1 MCASPRTWN
10 TKPISRNTRLDTS
23 GHGKKYNQATSVAT
37 TTREKKI
44 HRIAKIRGKKSI
56 QITNNT
62 TWYIRRLDCF
72 LNNCVHVN
80 FSLDYSIQLIF
91 NFRFPILNWLLG
103 WRNKTLK
110 NARKMSD
117 ILLCPFPVVVI
128 ILLCARESCTRIRA
142 DETYFWYYFSI
153 ILLSIFLEIGF
164 ISRDVSRESPTARL
178 RVYQYTN
185 SFLSS
190 KRRTRACNE
199 HSCCCCIWCCS
210 ASFFLKRISNA
221 TFT

>member
-1 MCASPRTWN
+1 M
-10 TKPISRNTRLDTS
+10 
-23 GHGKKYNQATSVAT
+23 
-37 TTREKKI
+37 
-44 HRIAKIRGKKSI
+44 
-56 QITNNT
+56 
-62 TWYIRRLDCF
+62 
-72 LNNCVHVN
+72 N

-164 ISRDVSRESPTARL
+164 FSRDVSRESPTARL
-178 RVYQYTN
+178 RVYQYRN

-190 KRRTRACNE
+190 KRRTRACNA
-199 HSCCCCIWCCS
+199 HRC
-210 ASFFLKRISNA
+210 AVAAVFDVVRHHFF
-221 TFT
+221 

>member
-1 MCASPRTWN
+1 MRQPTYVKYETN
-10 TKPISRNTRLDTS
+10 L
-23 GHGKKYNQATSVAT
+23 KKYEIRYVWPYKKKNNQATTVAT
-37 TTREKKI
+37 TTREKNPSNSKNERKKI
-44 HRIAKIRGKKSI
+44 PKS
-56 QITNNT
+56 QIIL
-62 TWYIRRLDCF
+62 WYIRRLDRF

-164 ISRDVSRESPTARL
+164 FSRDVSRESPTARL
-178 RVYQYTN
+178 RVYQYRN

-190 KRRTRACNE
+190 KRRTRACNA
-199 HSCCCCIWCCS
+199 HRC
-210 ASFFLKRISNA
+210 AVAAVFDVVRHHFF
-221 TFT
+221 